1 MSARIEAQIK
11 LQSAAKKRRKIA
23 ADKRKAKSLKK
34 SRADPKQIG
43 PKQALPKSAA
53 KDKADET
60 LLETVDPELVARA
73 AAYDAPPPQDPD
85 IKNEDADDRAQRKG
99 NAGISVVDVLLE
111 AGQNADESALNVE
124 AVENAEKRVPRK
136 PADKAKEP
144 ATSEPRRQKAKAARK
159 AAETESNEEMPLF
172 EDKSKK
178 LAKKARKSSATP
190 VAIVD
195 SDSDEDKNKRRFKPK
210 EVSRIIAEFDI
221 ASLRGIAQQMT
232 FARDGIDVNVG
243 ATSRLLNMQL
253 ILVAAELTMD
263 KQEFKNFKAA
273 MQSSYDDKNDQ

>member
-1 MSARIEAQIK
+1 MPEIAKIRAGVSEFFHTDGTAVAAMSARIEAQIK

-111 AGQNADESALNVE
+111 A
-124 AVENAEKRVPRK
+124 
-136 PADKAKEP
+136 AK
-144 ATSEPRRQKAKAARK
+144 
-159 AAETESNEEMPLF
+159 
-172 EDKSKK
+172 
-178 LAKKARKSSATP
+178 
-190 VAIVD
+190 
-195 SDSDEDKNKRRFKPK
+195 
-210 EVSRIIAEFDI
+210 
-221 ASLRGIAQQMT
+221 
-232 FARDGIDVNVG
+232 
-243 ATSRLLNMQL
+243 MQ
-253 ILVAAELTMD
+253 TN
-263 KQEFKNFKAA
+263 QP
-273 MQSSYDDKNDQ
+273 